1 MPVFAFAL
9 ALLAA
14 EPATAAAQEPA
25 PAAQE
30 PAQVDAP
37 WPAGAPRD
45 DYQLVARCY
54 GALRGYLDLH
64 DQVMPEVTRI
74 ESTFRRPGSKLA
86 DDLKVYDDQQRQARV
101 DLKKFQA
108 ALTAAEKASA
118 RPINAVGAEAVAKG
132 RAIWN
137 AGPDV
142 TKARIAQE
150 WMSWTLPARCQTTAE
165 TLATRAKL
173 MSPALKANIEE
184 ATPAAETPA
193 APAPAEAAPA
203 DKPAEAAAEKP
214 QG

>member
-1 MPVFAFAL
+1 MPVFAFAI

-45 DYQLVARCY
+45 DYQLVAWCY

-74 ESTFRRPGSKLA
+74 ESSFREPGTKLA
-86 DDLKVYDDQQRQARV
+86 DDLKVYADLQKQGRA

-108 ALTAAEKASA
+108 ALTAAEKASP
-118 RPINAVGAEAVAKG
+118 RPINTIGAQAVEKG
-132 RAIWN
+132 RGIWN

-142 TKARIAQE
+142 SKARIAQE
-150 WMSWTLPARCQTTAE
+150 WMSWTLPARCQSTAQSLE
-165 TLATRAKL
+165 TRARL
-173 MSPALKANIEE
+173 MGPALKANVEE
-184 ATPAAETPA
+184 EPAAAEQPADA
-193 APAPAEAAPA
+193 APAGAPAPA
-203 DKPAEAAAEKP
+203 DKP

>member
-14 EPATAAAQEPA
+14 EPATAAAPA
-25 PAAQE
+25 PAPTGEE
-30 PAQVDAP
+30 PTRVDAP

-45 DYQLVARCY
+45 DYQLVAWCY

-64 DQVMPEVTRI
+64 DEVMPEVTRI
-74 ESTFRRPGSKLA
+74 ESSFRRPGSNLK
-86 DDLKVYDDQQRQARV
+86 DDLKVYADQQKQGRA

-108 ALTAAEKASA
+108 ALTAAEKASP
-118 RPINAVGAEAVAKG
+118 RPLNTIGAEAVKKG
-132 RAIWN
+132 HGIWN

-150 WMSWTLPARCQTTAE
+150 WMSWTLPVRCQSTAQSLE
-165 TLATRAKL
+165 TRARL
-173 MSPALKANIEE
+173 MSPALKANAEE
-184 ATPAAETPA
+184 EPAAADQPADA
-193 APAPAEAAPA
+193 APAPDPAPA
-203 DKPAEAAAEKP
+203 DKP